1 MESFTLTDIQEK
13 LKDMKTVEDQKTF
26 LKELLGPSFEL
37 VTRNLETVDSVAQQT
52 DVREKIQALK
62 RKGMTT
68 GGIRAYLKEVEGVDV
83 SRDKISA
90 ASEEDI
96 PKMHDWLSRPLS
108 RVYPIVFLD
117 GMHCSVKENG
127 KTVTKCS
134 YHALGI
140 NTDGEKELLGIWIAD
155 TEGAKFWGHVLLD
168 LKNRGVQD
176 ILICCIDGL
185 KGFSKAITDIFP
197 KTTIQQCI
205 NHLIR
210 SSSKYVTGRNKEKFC
225 NDIKD
230 VYNAPTEEAGALAL
244 QEMKNKWPDFQPF
257 LKRWEKEWAEIAP
270 FFSYPEPVRRLVYT
284 TNPIESLHSEFRRV
298 TKGIS
303 PNEESLRF
311 RLWDA
316 SRDITRKWSGRPV
329 NDWGMIIA
337 HLSRIFDDRDLLG

>member
-1 MESFTLTDIQEK
+1 MEAFTFTDIQEK
-13 LKDMKTVEDQKTF
+13 LKDLKSPEDQKGF
-26 LKELLGPSFEL
+26 LKELLGPSYEL
-37 VTRNLETVDSVAQQT
+37 FVQNMESMPLTSKQA
-52 DVREKIQALK
+52 DVKEKIQALK

-68 GGIRAYLKEVEGVDV
+68 GGIRAYLKEAEGVEL
-83 SRDKISA
+83 SREKISA

-96 PKMHDWLSRPLS
+96 PRMHEWLTRPLS
-108 RVYPIVFLD
+108 HTYPIVFLD

-140 NTDGEKELLGIWIAD
+140 NMDGEKELLGIWIAD
-155 TEGAKFWGHVLLD
+155 TEGAKFWGNVLLD
-168 LKNRGVQD
+168 LKNRGVED

-185 KGFSKAITDIFP
+185 KGFSKAITDTFP

-205 NHLIR
+205 NHLVR
-210 SSSKYVTGRNKEKFC
+210 GSSKYVTGKNKEKFC
-225 NDIKD
+225 ADLKE
-230 VYNAPTEEAGALAL
+230 VYNSPTEEAGLVALE
-244 QEMKNKWPDFQPF
+244 EMKKKWPDFEPF
-257 LKRWEKEWAEIAP
+257 LRRWEKEWSELAS

-303 PNEESLRF
+303 PNEEGLRF

-316 SRDITRKWSGRPV
+316 SRDITKKWSNKPIS
-329 NDWGMIIA
+329 DWGTIIA